1 VLTIPRSIQ
10 VHPGRLAGALAATG
24 GLVSLLAAA
33 LPARPGGL
41 GRLDV
46 LVPGL
51 LGSGSAVATLA
62 VGLGLL
68 VLAAGFWWRHQAAI
82 PIASTA
88 LAVSATVH
96 LRVGSGPAAAVVE
109 AFLAGLLLAQRDR
122 WPRRQRRVR
131 PGR

>member
-33 LPARPGGL
+33 RPEGL
-41 GRLDV
+41 GRLDL

-51 LGSGSAVATLA
+51 LNSGSAVANLV

-68 VLAAGFWWRHQAAI
+68 ALAAGFWWCHPAAI

-88 LAVSATVH
+88 LAVSAAVH
-96 LRVGSGPAAAVVE
+96 LRVGSGLAAAVVE